1 MEKIILIA
9 SIFCLLIVVNGK
21 DYSLADD
28 IAIRWNL
35 DNFDIDEGD
44 EVDDH
49 LYLRSE
55 HGNKVLVNVD
65 AFGAVGDGISDDTQ
79 VNGA

>member
-9 SIFCLLIVVNGK
+9 SIFCILIVVHGTENS
-21 DYSLADD
+21 YADD
-28 IAIRWNL
+28 NAIRWNL
-35 DNFDIDEGD
+35 ENFEIDEGD
-44 EVDDH
+44 EVDDP
-49 LYLRSE
+49 LFWKSE

-65 AFGAVGDGISDDTQ
+65 GLGAVGDGISDDTQ